1 MLSFRKT
8 ETVTKAVKQKD
19 MKKWAMAAFGV
30 LFSLIFCFNC
40 LGYAALSANL
50 TIEGTATWS
59 PPEGIYIYEVD
70 EPTGS
75 GSTTITGYV
84 STVLNSSISLGSK
97 YAEISIPV
105 RVYNNGSATY
115 YFNSVTYDETIAE
128 CYTNTNIR
136 YTYEVTATETPITEK
151 DVYPIDQG
159 KTMEITVTFYLYN
172 KTISNPNLDLT
183 SVLNF
188 NFGISSDYVDSI
200 ATSGALAKFSELL
213 NTSADYNK
221 MTTEMMKNYNSS
233 KGDWTVSYIG
243 NVAGAANSTSAA
255 ADDTQIVEDLFDGQL
270 TLTIDGEE
278 IPITVIIKRENIDG
292 NTATGDSYTINGRTY
307 AGCEMTL
314 YMTTVDLNEMTY
326 PNRASTIY
334 AAVFTKE
341 DGAWYQMSELYSG
354 SAQVVG
360 YVGGES
366 SGSFDTGT
374 WISTEAYYGVRAGSG
389 IGTIVKAYLRQ

>member
-1 MLSFRKT
+1 
-8 ETVTKAVKQKD
+8 
-19 MKKWAMAAFGV
+19 MKKWAMAALCV
-30 LFSLIFCFNC
+30 LFSLMFCFNC
-40 LGYAALSANL
+40 LGYAALTTEL

-59 PPEGIYIYEVD
+59 RPEGIYIYEVG

-84 STVLNSSISLGSK
+84 STVLNSSITLAGK
-97 YAEISIPV
+97 YDKISIPV

-128 CYTNTNIR
+128 CYTNANIL
-136 YTYEVTATETPITEK
+136 YNYKVTETGTPITEE

-159 KTMEITVTFYLYN
+159 KTMEITVTFYHN
-172 KTISNPNLDLT
+172 KTGNNPDLDLT

-188 NFGISSDYVDSI
+188 NFGISSDYVDSV
-200 ATSGALAKFSELL
+200 ATSGALAKFLEIL
-213 NTSADYNK
+213 NTPTNYTK
-221 MTTEMMKNYNSS
+221 MTTEMMNNYNSS

-255 ADDTQIVEDLFDGQL
+255 ADDTEIVEDLFDGQL
-270 TLTIDGEE
+270 LLTIDGED

-292 NTATGDSYTINGRTY
+292 NAATGDSYTINDKTY
-307 AGCEMTL
+307 EGCEMTL

-326 PNRASTIY
+326 PNRASTVY
-334 AAVFTKE
+334 ATVFTKE
-341 DGAWYQMSELYSG
+341 DGEWYQMSELYSG

-374 WISTEAYYGVRAGSG
+374 WISTEAYYGVPAGSG
-389 IGTIVKAYLRQ
+389 IGTIVAAYPGQ